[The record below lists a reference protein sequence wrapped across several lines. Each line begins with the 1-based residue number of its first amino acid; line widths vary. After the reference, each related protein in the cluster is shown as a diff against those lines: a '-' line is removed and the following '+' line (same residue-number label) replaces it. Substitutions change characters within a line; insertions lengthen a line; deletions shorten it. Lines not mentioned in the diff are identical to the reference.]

1 MSFDFSKSYA
11 TFVAHKDSTD
21 MPRKEFG
28 NFRVSK
34 KTIETL
40 SKLKIAFESCY
51 ARHITNDDLIQK
63 LIDCVEDGDEAVYQ
77 AFCDILAKEEMEQ
90 DHE

>member
-1 MSFDFSKSYA
+1 
-11 TFVAHKDSTD
+11 

-77 AFCDILAKEEMEQ
+77 LFCDILAKEEREK
-90 DHE
+90 DLTLN